1 MGKLIT
7 KIKSLLTKL
16 LVIIAAILIAMVII
30 YWGGSTTI
38 FGVTFQAW
46 QLGLLAVIAFGLAY
60 VIDGK
65 QASKM
70 MGSIGQSA
78 SELVSSA
85 TNALGKSVAS
95 AGEAVSTGL
104 SGWILPIGLLVG
116 GYFIIKEVIDDNK
129 E

>member
-16 LVIIAAILIAMVII
+16 LVIIAAILIAMVVI

-38 FGVTFQAW
+38 AGVTFQAW

-60 VIDGK
+60 IIDGK

-70 MGSIGQSA
+70 MDSIGHSA
-78 SELVSSA
+78 SELISSA
-85 TNALGKSVAS
+85 TNALGKSVEA
-95 AGEAVSTGL
+95 AGEAVGTGL
-104 SGWILPIGLLVG
+104 SGWILPVGLLVG
-116 GYFIIKEVIDDNK
+116 GYFIIKEVTNDNK

>member
-1 MGKLIT
+1 MIT

-16 LVIIAAILIAMVII
+16 LVIIAAILIAMVVI

-38 FGVTFQAW
+38 FGVTFSAW

-60 VIDGK
+60 IIDGK

-70 MGSIGQSA
+70 IGSIGNSA

-85 TNALGKSVAS
+85 TAALGKSVAS
-95 AGEAVSTGL
+95 AGTAVATGV
-104 SGWILPIGLLVG
+104 SGWILPVGLLLG
-116 GYFIIKEVIDDNK
+116 GYLLIKEVIDDNK

>member
-7 KIKSLLTKL
+7 KIKTLLTKL
-16 LVIIAAILIAMVII
+16 LVIIAMILVAMVII

-38 FGVTFQAW
+38 FGVTFTAW

-60 VIDGK
+60 VIDEK

-70 MGSIGQSA
+70 MGSIEHSA

-95 AGEAVSTGL
+95 AGDAVSTGL
-104 SGWILPIGLLVG
+104 SGWILPVGLLVG
-116 GYFIIKEVIDDNK
+116 GYFIIKEVTDDNK

>member
-7 KIKSLLTKL
+7 KIKSLLSKL
-16 LVIIAAILIAMVII
+16 LVIIAAILVAMVVI

-38 FGVTFQAW
+38 FGATFNAW

-60 VIDGK
+60 IIDGK

-70 MGSIGQSA
+70 IGSIGNSA
-78 SELVSSA
+78 SELVSTA
-85 TNALGKSVAS
+85 TAALGKSVAS
-95 AGEAVSTGL
+95 AGTAVSTGI

-116 GYFIIKEVIDDNK
+116 GFYIVKEVIDDSK
-129 E
+129 K